1 MKFKAK
7 KSLGQNFLIDTNII
21 NNIVSLG
28 SIKNEDIV
36 LEIGP
41 GTGNLSEKIL
51 LKKPKKLT
59 LIEKDK
65 NLSEILRKKFGK
77 KINLVN
83 KDFLNLSETFFLDKN
98 MIAFGNLPYNVSTQI
113 LAKIIKIK
121 DLEQKFKILIFMF
134 QKEVADRIV
143 AKKNSKNYGRLSI
156 LANWRLNIKKI
167 MNVGP
172 KSFSPSPKIES
183 TVLFFEPKKNFF
195 KFENPRNLE
204 KITRVFFMHR
214 RKMIKKPY
222 NQLFNNKKNIAHEM
236 GIDLNLRPQN
246 LDFDTYY
253 NLTKKYEFLRS

>member
-65 NLSEILRKKFGK
+65 ILSEILRKKFGK
-77 KINLVN
+77 KIHLVN
-83 KDFLNLSETFFLDKN
+83 QDFLNLSENFFLEKN

-143 AKKNSKNYGRLSI
+143 AKK
-156 LANWRLNIKKI
+156 
-167 MNVGP
+167 
-172 KSFSPSPKIES
+172 
-183 TVLFFEPKKNFF
+183 
-195 KFENPRNLE
+195 
-204 KITRVFFMHR
+204 
-214 RKMIKKPY
+214 
-222 NQLFNNKKNIAHEM
+222 
-236 GIDLNLRPQN
+236 
-246 LDFDTYY
+246 
-253 NLTKKYEFLRS
+253 

>member
-83 KDFLNLSETFFLDKN
+83 KDFLNLSETFFLDKS

-143 AKKNSKNYGRLSI
+143 AKKI
-156 LANWRLNIKKI
+156 VKI
-167 MNVGP
+167 M
-172 KSFSPSPKIES
+172 EDY
-183 TVLFFEPKKNFF
+183 L
-195 KFENPRNLE
+195 
-204 KITRVFFMHR
+204 
-214 RKMIKKPY
+214 Y
-222 NQLFNNKKNIAHEM
+222 
-236 GIDLNLRPQN
+236 
-246 LDFDTYY
+246 
-253 NLTKKYEFLRS
+253 

>member
-59 LIEKDK
+59 LVEKDK
-65 NLSEILRKKFGK
+65 NLSEILSKKFGD
-77 KINLVN
+77 KIHLVN

-143 AKKNSKNYGRLSI
+143 AKKDSKNYGRLSI

-183 TVLFFEPKKNFF
+183 TVLFFEPKKNYF
-195 KFENPRNLE
+195 KFEDVNNLE
-204 KITRVFFMHR
+204 KITNIFFNQR
-214 RKMIKKPY
+214 RKMIKKPL
-222 NQLFNNKKNIAHEM
+222 NILFKKPQPI
-236 GIDLNLRPQN
+236 IDKLKLDLNSRPQN
-246 LDFDTYY
+246 LSPENYFEICDEFEK
-253 NLTKKYEFLRS
+253 NLN